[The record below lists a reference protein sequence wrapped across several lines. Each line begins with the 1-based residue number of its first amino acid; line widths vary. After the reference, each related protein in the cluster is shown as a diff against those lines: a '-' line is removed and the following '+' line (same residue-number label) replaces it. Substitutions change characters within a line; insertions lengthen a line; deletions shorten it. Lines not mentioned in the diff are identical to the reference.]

1 MIQSVLVVGGGSA
14 GLLTA
19 LALKQQAPALEV
31 RVVRSKDIGVIGVGE
46 STTPQIV
53 NLLFDYLK
61 LPQKQFYSTVRPTW
75 KTGIHFLWGP
85 RTSFDYGFAFQLD
98 GFYTDLDRYNG
109 FYCGDDFDSVDMNAA
124 LMAQGKAFEKH
135 PSGQGPL
142 ITPNTALHLFNPAL
156 VEALESASV
165 ARGIEIVDA
174 RITGVPVDEQ
184 GVRAVVL
191 DDGRTFSADLYV
203 DATGFRSELL
213 GRALGTP
220 FLPYD
225 SSLFCD
231 RAIVGSWDRTD
242 EYIYPYTIAE
252 TMEAGWCWQIDHE
265 HAINRGYVYSS
276 HFLSDDQAREEFVQ
290 KNPKAKTWDHV
301 VKFRSG
307 RYEKGWVKNV
317 FAIGN
322 ACGFVEPL
330 EATALMVASSQI
342 KAMVEML
349 VQSQLDPTPSLKA
362 LYNTLFVDW
371 WDGIRDFLSVH
382 YRFNTRLQNEF
393 WTACCNEV
401 DVTPVQPLLD
411 FYRENGPTGFCR
423 HYVTS
428 TIGQDN
434 QFGLEGYLVMLVG
447 QKVPYRDAHPPSE
460 ADMAIFRRHC
470 ADNRAR
476 AASGLTVAEAL
487 QYVHR
492 PDWRWNS
499 DAQ

>member
-1 MIQSVLVVGGGSA
+1 MIKSVLVAGGGSA

-19 LALKQQAPALEV
+19 LALKQKIPQLQI

-46 STTPQIV
+46 STTPQITH
-53 NLLFDYLK
+53 LLFDYLK
-61 LPQKQFYSTVRPTW
+61 LPQTLFYSTVRPTW

-85 RTSFDYGFAFQLD
+85 RKSFDYAFQFQLD
-98 GFYTDLDRYNG
+98 AFYSDLNRYNG
-109 FYCGDDFDSVDMNAA
+109 FYCGDDFDSVNMNAA
-124 LMAQGKAFEKH
+124 LMAQGKAFETH

-142 ITPNTALHLFNPAL
+142 ITDVAALHLFNPAL
-156 VEALESASV
+156 VAALETASV
-165 ARGIEIVDA
+165 ARGIEIIDA

-184 GVRAVVL
+184 GVQSIIV

-203 DATGFRSELL
+203 DASGFRSELL

-220 FLPYD
+220 FVPYD
-225 SSLFCD
+225 RSLYCD

-242 EYIYPYTIAE
+242 EFIYPYTIAE

-276 HFLSDDQAREEFVQ
+276 RFLSDDQARDEFLK
-290 KNPKAKTWDHV
+290 KNPRAKTWDHV

-342 KAMVEML
+342 KSMVEML
-349 VQSQLDPTPSLKA
+349 VQSQLDPTPGIQA

-371 WDGIRDFLSVH
+371 WDGIKDFLSIH
-382 YRFNTRLQNEF
+382 YRFNTRIKNEF
-393 WTACCNEV
+393 WTTCCNEV

-423 HYVTS
+423 HYLTS
-428 TIGQDN
+428 TIGLDN
-434 QFGLEGYLVMLVG
+434 QFGLEGFLVMLVG
-447 QKVPYRDAHPPSE
+447 QKVPYRDAHPPSQAE
-460 ADMAIFRRHC
+460 LAIFHRHC
-470 ADNRAR
+470 AENRAR
-476 AASGLTVAEAL
+476 AMRGLTVAEAL
-487 QYVHR
+487 QYVQR

-499 DAQ
+499 DPQ

>member
-1 MIQSVLVVGGGSA
+1 MIKSVLVVGGGTA

-19 LALKQQAPALEV
+19 LALKKEIPEMQV

-46 STTPQIV
+46 STTPQFPK
-53 NLLFDYLK
+53 LLFDYLK
-61 LPQKQFYSTVRPTW
+61 LPQKPFYATVRPTW

-85 RTSFDYGFAFQLD
+85 RKSFEYAFQFQLD
-98 GFYTDLDRYNG
+98 AFYSDLKRYNG
-109 FYCGDDFDSVDMNAA
+109 FYCADDFDSVNTNAA

-142 ITPNTALHLFNPAL
+142 ITGDAAMHLFNPAL
-156 VEALESASV
+156 VAALETASV
-165 ARGIEIVDA
+165 ARGIELIDA
-174 RITGVPVDEQ
+174 RITGVPVDEH
-184 GVRAVVL
+184 GVQSIIL
-191 DDGRTFSADLYV
+191 EDGRTFSADLYV

-213 GRALGTP
+213 GRALGTA
-220 FLPYD
+220 FVPYD
-225 SSLFCD
+225 RSLFCD

-242 EYIYPYTIAE
+242 EFIHPYTVAE

-276 HFLSDDQAREEFVQ
+276 QFLSDDQARDEFLA
-290 KNPKAKTWDHV
+290 KNPKATTWDHV

-342 KAMVEML
+342 KSMVEML
-349 VQSQLDPTPSLKA
+349 VQSKLDPMPSIQA

-371 WDGIRDFLSVH
+371 WDGIKDFLSIH
-382 YRFNTRLQNEF
+382 YRFNTRIENEF
-393 WTACCNEV
+393 WTTCSNEV

-423 HYVTS
+423 HYLTS

-434 QFGLEGYLVMLVG
+434 QFGLEGFLVMLVG

-460 ADMAIFRRHC
+460 AEQATFHRHC
-470 ADNRAR
+470 AENRAR

-499 DAQ
+499 DLQ